1 MKMTINNEN
10 TITKFYKDNKD
21 ILINYKYYFGDTIF
35 SINIEQLNF
44 EQKKII
50 KNIIDECYIQNNI
63 IYYKKCIL
71 ILNYILVKFKNT
83 IFYYSIKINDLFSDI
98 LENNNFSDNT
108 ILTNYLKKFKDFK
121 CCSNYDNRYQNPLF
135 LCYKTIYYLK
145 IILNLDC
152 KCSETIESLYE
163 FKNKF
168 PEFNN
173 EDNYLKKFM
182 EDNFLLPHFTY
193 FDDKNIEKF
202 SKGIIDDN
210 LLYIYNVMILIKE
223 KILENQKICK
233 RFFFHFANAIVEGE
247 KIYILGGGSKPGTLL
262 RVQIFNRI
270 VVKYNFSST
279 LQKRKRISDNKEEK
293 QINYQCILKS
303 SIELL
308 FSINDL
314 LNDQIIDDE
323 ISDLSD
329 D

>member
-1 MKMTINNEN
+1 MTINNEN